1 MLRQEGLDVIGCEA
15 IQGDTMVAQPIAKV
29 ENYGGILAPA
39 LDVIGSALIMVVDH
53 SSERGKNVVRVF
65 SSKTEV

>member
-1 MLRQEGLDVIGCEA
+1 
-15 IQGDTMVAQPIAKV
+15 MVAQPIAKV